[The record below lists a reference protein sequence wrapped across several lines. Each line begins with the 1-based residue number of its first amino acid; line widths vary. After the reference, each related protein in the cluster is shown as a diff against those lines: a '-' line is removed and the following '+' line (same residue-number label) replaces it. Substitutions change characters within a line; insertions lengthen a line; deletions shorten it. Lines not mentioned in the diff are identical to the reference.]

1 MWVSLHAMR
10 WIRELVSDSLLP
22 RRAAEALQARRITS
36 RSQAVTRLRR
46 CTAGESATT
55 SRPAAFHL
63 AAQGEFSCYMQPL
76 RSTFAGLSSWP
87 SVWVP
92 QVIPAVPAAPLQA
105 PAVGSCPDSVFLECS
120 FVGAVLHN
128 LDAKHCPEGDINCI
142 RCVDRGVPLCL

>member
-10 WIRELVSDSLLP
+10 WIRELVPDSLLP

-63 AAQGEFSCYMQPL
+63 AAKGEFYVYATTTKHFC
-76 RSTFAGLSSWP
+76 RSLLVAKCLGATGDSSSAGSTSS
-87 SVWVP
+87 
-92 QVIPAVPAAPLQA
+92 
-105 PAVGSCPDSVFLECS
+105 
-120 FVGAVLHN
+120 GA
-128 LDAKHCPEGDINCI
+128 I
-142 RCVDRGVPLCL
+142 RRILP